1 VRFSPEYGFASA
13 RGFTG
18 TPKLVRAE
26 LINYFTQNGELLT
39 CEPKG
44 MEMRTILIG
53 EEPRFWTAHGIVSS
67 AEGIYVLSFTTVKW
81 SN

>member
-1 VRFSPEYGFASA
+1 VRFSPENTALHLLGVY
-13 RGFTG
+13 R

-53 EEPRFWTAHGIVSS
+53 EEPGFWTAHGIVSS
-67 AEGIYVLSFTTVKW
+67 AEGIYVLGFAPVKW